1 MSADPARC
9 VVLVPVG
16 GHVEPEC
23 EAGLRRLE
31 AAGYPVRRVQGYA
44 AIDQARSQIA
54 SDALADGFDELLWI
68 DSDVVFDV
76 DDVRRLREH
85 DVPIVCGIYP
95 KKNSRAL
102 SCHLLPD
109 TRTVRFG
116 THGGLLEIRYAA
128 TGFLLTRRE
137 VYDGIARHEQL
148 PVCNQRFSTPVV
160 PYFLPLLIPDGDGT
174 WYLGEDFAFCERARR
189 SGFTILA
196 DTRIKLGHVG
206 SYRYSWEDAGASRER
221 YADYEFTVWTAS
233 PEGPTISG

>member
-1 MSADPARC
+1 VSADPGRC

-31 AAGYPVRRVQGYA
+31 AQGYTVRRVQGYA
-44 AIDQARSQIA
+44 AIDQARSQMA
-54 SDALADGFDELLWI
+54 SDALADGFDELMWI

-76 DDVRRLREH
+76 ADVERLRDDDVP
-85 DVPIVCGIYP
+85 VVCGIYP
-95 KKNSRAL
+95 KKNARAL
-102 SCHLLPD
+102 SCHLLPE
-109 TRTVRFG
+109 TRAVHFG
-116 THGGLLEIRYAA
+116 HRGGLLEIRYAA

-137 VYDGIARHEQL
+137 VYEGIARHEEL

-160 PYFLPLLIPDGDGT
+160 PYFLPLLLPDEAGH

-189 SGFTILA
+189 SGFAVLA

-206 SYRYSWEDAGASRER
+206 SYRYYWEDAGSTRER
-221 YADYEFTVWTAS
+221 YADYEYSIWAE
-233 PEGPTISG
+233 EG

>member
-1 MSADPARC
+1 VSADPARC

>member
-1 MSADPARC
+1 VSADPARC

-160 PYFLPLLIPDGDGT
+160 PYFLPLLVPDGDGT

-221 YADYEFTVWTAS
+221 YADYEFTVWTTS
-233 PEGPTISG
+233 PAGPTIGG

>member
-1 MSADPARC
+1 VSADPARC

-23 EAGLRRLE
+23 EAGLRALE
-31 AAGYPVRRVQGYA
+31 VAGYTVRRVQGYA
-44 AIDQARSQIA
+44 AIDQARSQMA
-54 SDALADGFDELLWI
+54 SDALADGFDELMWI

-76 DDVRRLREH
+76 DDVRRLRDS
-85 DVPIVCGIYP
+85 DVPVVCGIYP
-95 KKNSRAL
+95 KKNARAL
-102 SCHLLPD
+102 SCHLLPG
-109 TRTVRFG
+109 TTTVHFG
-116 THGGLLEIRYAA
+116 NRGGLLEIRYAA

-160 PYFLPLLIPDGDGT
+160 PYFLPLLVPDEAGT

-189 SGFTILA
+189 SGFSILA

-206 SYRYSWEDAGASRER
+206 AYRYYWEDAGATRER
-221 YADYEFTVWTAS
+221 YADYEFTVWAD
-233 PEGPTISG
+233 ER